1 MKTWARWI
9 ACIAIAFWGAA
20 FGVDAEKGKDSM
32 LTELNTGKY
41 RVGQIWKFKPRPG
54 EDGATLTVVRVESSK
69 DLGVVVHV
77 SVKGVHIKNP
87 GAPGG
92 FSDTLQHG
100 PFSED
105 AIAKS
110 VTTLVGETKTLPAYE
125 EGYRE
130 WRKAFDAGKAG
141 VFSITVAEVV
151 GVMES
156 AINR

>member
-9 ACIAIAFWGAA
+9 ACIAIACWATA
-20 FGVDAEKGKDSM
+20 LASDAKKGKDSK

-41 RVGQIWKFKPRPG
+41 RAGQVWKFKPRPG

-69 DLGVVVHV
+69 DLGVIVHV
-77 SVKGVHIKNP
+77 SVKGVHIRNP
-87 GAPGG
+87 RAPGG

-100 PFSED
+100 PFSEA

-125 EGYRE
+125 AGYRE
-130 WRKAFDAGKAG
+130 WRKAFDARKAG
-141 VFSITVAEVV
+141 VFSITVAEAV
-151 GVMES
+151 GFMES